1 MKNLDLKVRFEV
13 VDHAIARAFVNDRHV
28 GNLTFKHVPKNKSN
42 KLDTEAR
49 LVFRCSKN
57 PFKNVIPRFYP
68 NYDYVSATFEEALEA
83 HYNAIVPI
91 VIRNALRN
99 YSV

>member
-1 MKNLDLKVRFEV
+1 MKNISLNVRFEI

-42 KLDTEAR
+42 ALDTEAR
-49 LVFRCSKN
+49 LVFRCREN
-57 PFKNVIPRFYP
+57 PFKNVIPKPYP
-68 NYDYVSATFEEALEA
+68 HYDYVSATLEEAIES
-83 HYNAIVPI
+83 HFNAIVPI